1 MAEYEIGVKL
11 NLEYLYAL
19 KVEAESEE
27 DAQEIA
33 LSSDLGISQSL
44 AGQLGPS
51 QLLSENRELSDG

>member
-19 KVEAESEE
+19 KVEADSEE

-33 LSSDLGISQSL
+33 LSSDLGIQHSL
-44 AGQLGPS
+44 AGELGPS
-51 QLLSENRELSDG
+51 QILSENRELAD